1 MAMEITFNILPL
13 YYKAAMRIGTLRFW
27 CAGEVIP
34 LYRGTGRTTAAR
46 NVIDSMILNMVSDQA
61 ESLFKSTGM
70 NWVSILRMHNR
81 AAMAEVPGDVKDL
94 LKRNHNHYKLRLP
107 NLCIVWHKAL
117 HCFSLLL
124 SGPFLFQSSFFFVN
138 TLFFPPQYYQFFFKA
153 EFQKA
158 AVLRNNQNII

>member
-94 LKRNHNHYKLRLP
+94 LKQNRNQYKLRLP

-124 SGPFLFQSSFFFVN
+124 SGPFLFQSSFFFCKHIVLP
-138 TLFFPPQYYQFFFKA
+138 TPILPVFFQSWIPKGSCA
-153 EFQKA
+153 
-158 AVLRNNQNII
+158 